1 MAKLSI
7 DPPKQF
13 NFSNP
18 DDWPKW
24 KKRFQQFCD
33 AFGLLAESEAHQV
46 STLLYCLDEDAD
58 DVLVSTNVTEDE
70 RKRYKHIMAKFDD
83 HFKNSP

>member
-13 NFSNP
+13 SLSSP
-18 DDWPKW
+18 DDWPRW
-24 KKRFQQFCD
+24 KKQFQQFRD
-33 AFGLLAESEAHQV
+33 ASGLLAESETHQV
-46 STLLYCLDEDAD
+46 STLIYCLGRDAD

-70 RKRYKHIMAKFDD
+70 CKRYKHIMAKFDD
-83 HFKNSP
+83 HFKNLP